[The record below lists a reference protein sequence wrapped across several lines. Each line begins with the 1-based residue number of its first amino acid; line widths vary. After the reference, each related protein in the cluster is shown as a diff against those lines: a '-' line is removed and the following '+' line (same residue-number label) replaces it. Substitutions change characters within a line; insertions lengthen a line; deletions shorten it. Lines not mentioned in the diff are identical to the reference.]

1 MIFTT
6 YVILKTFVEERGV
19 ITVCYYCR
27 KMEKTFKKLDS
38 IIRGGLSPITSS
50 SLDGISYHF
59 TASEMKSYDEEIRD
73 KKKFDDDDEL
83 CNCPDPCDEIN
94 QAS

>member
-1 MIFTT
+1 
-6 YVILKTFVEERGV
+6 
-19 ITVCYYCR
+19 
-27 KMEKTFKKLDS
+27 MEKTFKKLDS

-59 TASEMKSYDEEIRD
+59 TVSEMKSYDEEIRD